1 MAVIVRPLIVVVV
14 VGLLYARKRF
24 CSKEVA
30 RETVKKGLVRAST
43 RRSLVTLK
51 GTARASRTSKRANLG
66 EEETKE
72 NKATTQ
78 AAKAATEQRLRDAH
92 AYLLSNT
99 FFALFFCYPSFCQL
113 CMASLQC
120 TPSLSHSANE
130 HGEFTVLLADDRV
143 SCENQDHDLIQNL
156 SGILIALVGFGAPL
170 FCAVFLKLKYR
181 QASASDFQF
190 TTNGL
195 IAHQLSLAGGAEEAK
210 LLVRDICKLMSVDV
224 RSLCGTNS
232 ADSIFAQVSEALSE
246 Y

>member
-30 RETVKKGLVRAST
+30 RETVKRGLVRAST
-43 RRSLVTLK
+43 GRSLVTLK

-66 EEETKE
+66 EEETHAE
-72 NKATTQ
+72 
-78 AAKAATEQRLRDAH
+78 DAH

-130 HGEFTVLLADDRV
+130 SQGEFTVLLADDRV

-170 FCAVFLKLKYR
+170 FCAVFLKLKYM
-181 QASASDFQF
+181 QASASDFNF